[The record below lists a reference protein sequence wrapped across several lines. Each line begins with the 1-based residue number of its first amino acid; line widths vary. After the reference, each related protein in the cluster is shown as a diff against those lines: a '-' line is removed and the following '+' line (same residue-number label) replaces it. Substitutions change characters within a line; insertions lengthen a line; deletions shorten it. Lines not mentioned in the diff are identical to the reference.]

1 LANEQTSDHTVHCG
15 KISKVVFFQT
25 GDFQMSEQKFFSIEA
40 VAKYFKVKPSDIRR
54 WIELGQL
61 SAVNIARSGQPAI
74 YRISVKAI
82 ADVITRKPK
91 PTPKPIAKPK
101 VQRILGRI
109 QRPGWTRLGDCR

>member
-1 LANEQTSDHTVHCG
+1 MSKEQ
-15 KISKVVFFQT
+15 
-25 GDFQMSEQKFFSIEA
+25 FFSIEA
-40 VAKYFKVKPSDIRR
+40 TAKYFKVQPRDIRR

-61 SAVNIARSGQPAI
+61 SAVNIARSGQPAE

-82 ADVITRKPK
+82 ADVIRGRFK
-91 PTPKPIAKPK
+91 PTPKPVEKPK